1 MGTANLFSVTIIPYH
16 LLLTWLMYYFSTLDE
31 TSQWHIAKTSAAYL
45 ISPIFFL
52 LLTTPAFTSSKFSL
66 SLDKESAWNIPYNQ
80 MCKRQNSLP
89 KLNKREFEFHSILSQ
104 RVWSKNTVVPLLK
117 TNARILV
124 PKKWINIMHH
134 TFRCHFTFCFVNRSK
149 ESVKLDW
156 KIFWTNLV
164 TSAVVA

>member
-104 RVWSKNTVVPLLK
+104 RAWTKNTVVPLLK

-134 TFRCHFTFCFVNRSK
+134 TIQVSFHFLFCEQEQGVC
-149 ESVKLDW
+149 
-156 KIFWTNLV
+156 
-164 TSAVVA
+164 

>member
-52 LLTTPAFTSSKFSL
+52 LFTPPAFTPSKFSF
-66 SLDKESAWNIPYNQ
+66 SLDKESAWNIPYNE
-80 MCKRQNSLP
+80 MRKRQNSLP

-104 RVWSKNTVVPLLK
+104 RAWTKNTVVPLSK
-117 TNARILV
+117 TNARILG
-124 PKKWINIMHH
+124 PKTWINIMHH
-134 TFRCHFTFCFVNRSK
+134 TIQVSFHFLFCEQEQGVC
-149 ESVKLDW
+149 
-156 KIFWTNLV
+156 
-164 TSAVVA
+164 